1 VGVARKGFK
10 YMDFFFRCIMV
21 DKVVKVKDEEVTL
34 KEGEFA
40 LYQQLEEVKQLLI
53 QQNLHKTRGPLL

>member
-1 VGVARKGFK
+1 
-10 YMDFFFRCIMV
+10 MV